1 VIILKIIKPWI
12 EIEKIDGKSI
22 MQNIEKAC
30 RTCYRSENLITEESY
45 KNLIK
50 NCLNRGHGCYD
61 DKTEVLTKDGW
72 KYWKDIT
79 INDKF
84 LSLAIDGGLEYLQ
97 PVQIFK
103 YNYTGNLY
111 HINKNGVN
119 LMVTPN
125 HNMYCCITTTK
136 KGRKKE
142 LSSYKLYQM
151 KDLINY
157 THSYYKGSE
166 YVAYD
171 TNCELSLAELRL
183 YGFAIGD
190 GYYIKEKQCL
200 EFHIKKERK
209 QKYLL
214 TLCNQL
220 GLNVRVSGNKY
231 RIYDCS
237 IFDKYSIYTDSK
249 DKCISKELLYNINAD
264 QSYAILDGLINS
276 DGCVLKTSIEY
287 TTTSEILANQIQIL
301 CVMSGRFATI
311 NNNGKAKINNGRFG
325 EKPIYVLTIGAARS
339 VKPNIKDKT
348 SIKQVPYNGYVYCA
362 ELPKNHTLYI
372 RRCGKTVWCGNSV
385 LEHEK
390 ITIRMCCDIRAAIKI

>member
-1 VIILKIIKPWI
+1 
-12 EIEKIDGKSI
+12 

-166 YVAYD
+166 YVA
-171 TNCELSLAELRL
+171 
-183 YGFAIGD
+183 
-190 GYYIKEKQCL
+190 
-200 EFHIKKERK
+200 
-209 QKYLL
+209 
-214 TLCNQL
+214 
-220 GLNVRVSGNKY
+220 
-231 RIYDCS
+231 
-237 IFDKYSIYTDSK
+237 
-249 DKCISKELLYNINAD
+249 
-264 QSYAILDGLINS
+264 
-276 DGCVLKTSIEY
+276 
-287 TTTSEILANQIQIL
+287 
-301 CVMSGRFATI
+301 
-311 NNNGKAKINNGRFG
+311 
-325 EKPIYVLTIGAARS
+325 
-339 VKPNIKDKT
+339 
-348 SIKQVPYNGYVYCA
+348 
-362 ELPKNHTLYI
+362 
-372 RRCGKTVWCGNSV
+372 
-385 LEHEK
+385 
-390 ITIRMCCDIRAAIKI
+390 